1 MSPLVLIQ
9 RATQRKQRLSQ
20 AQFLMAK
27 AYRGVSYTSVSKD
40 LSPVQSHPT
49 KTYRGIAYTN

>member
-9 RATQRKQRLSQ
+9 RATQRKQRLNQ

-27 AYRGVSYTSVSKD
+27 AYRGVPYSAKRGNH
-40 LSPVQSHPT
+40 SPQAQSSI
-49 KTYRGIAYTN
+49 KQYRGIEYSS

>member
-9 RATQRKQRLSQ
+9 RATQRKQRLDQ

-27 AYRGVSYTSVSKD
+27 AYRGVPYSAKQGNH
-40 LSPVQSHPT
+40 SPQVQSSI
-49 KTYRGIAYTN
+49 KQYRGIEYYS